1 MTETISVAL
10 VGLGGYGN
18 RYLGMLVPRDLDGI
32 RLVAGVDPAPDSCT
46 FLQELEQAGIPIFPD
61 LDAFY
66 REMSADLVIV
76 STPIHHHAPMTCR
89 ALAAGSHVLCEKP
102 LAATMQDAQSMRDA
116 EQKSQR
122 QVAVGFQWSFSA
134 AIIRLK
140 RDILAGRFGKA
151 VRLKTIC
158 LSPRNASYYAR
169 APWAGK
175 IKLGDRW
182 VMDSPVSN
190 ATAHYLH
197 NMLYLLG
204 PEEHLSAVPATV
216 AAETY
221 RAKPIENF
229 DTAMLRCITE
239 REEEILFY
247 ATHSSCDFGGPIS
260 LFEFEQGTVSY
271 PGGDGELVARFAD
284 DTTESYGSPTD
295 VSSSKIVL
303 TVEAIRNGTRSRC
316 GIEAASS
323 HLAVVNAIQKSH
335 EEIPVFPESLI
346 QSVDAGDSDSLACV
360 KGLDEV
366 MTQCYDAG
374 LLPAELGGIP
384 WARSAPD

>member
-1 MTETISVAL
+1 VTEPLSIAL

-18 RYLGMLVPRDLDGI
+18 EYLRMLVADGLEGT
-32 RLVAGVDPAPDSCT
+32 RLVAGVDPSPDSCK
-46 FLQELEQAGIPIFPD
+46 FLREFEQAGIPIFPD

-66 REMSADLVIV
+66 GEMSADLVIV

-89 ALAAGSHVLCEKP
+89 ALAGGSHVLCEKP
-102 LAATMQDAQSMRDA
+102 LAATMQDAQAMRDA
-116 EQKSQR
+116 EQQSQR
-122 QVAVGFQWSFSA
+122 QVAVGYQWSFSP

-151 VRLKTIC
+151 VRLKTIA
-158 LSPRNASYYAR
+158 LWPRNASYYAR
-169 APWAGK
+169 ARWAGK
-175 IKLGDRW
+175 IKMGDRW

-204 PEEHLSAVPATV
+204 PEEHLSAVPATIT
-216 AAETY
+216 AETY
-221 RAKPIENF
+221 RAKPIENY

-247 ATHSSCDFGGPIS
+247 TTHSSCTSVGPIS
-260 LFEFEQGTVSY
+260 LFEFELATVSY
-271 PGGDGELVARFAD
+271 SRGDGAAVVAHFAD
-284 DTTESYGSPTD
+284 GTTESYGEPDDTP
-295 VSSSKIVL
+295 SSKLVL
-303 TVEAIRNGTRSRC
+303 TAEAIRNRTRSRC

-323 HLAVVNAIQKSH
+323 HLSVVNAIQKTH
-335 EEIPVFPESLI
+335 DEIPVFSESLI
-346 QSVDAGDSDSLACV
+346 QTVEVGETDSLVCV

-366 MTQCYDAG
+366 MLQCYDVG
-374 LLPAELGGIP
+374 LLPSEIDGIGVVP
-384 WARSAPD
+384 GPR